1 MIISENY
8 SQSTFSSLISY
19 SNYDKLLFEWLE
31 TKKILV
37 KPSTYNVYKNIIT
50 THISKKLGHYK
61 VEQITAACIETF
73 ALNLLKNGRIDG
85 SDATLVLRAY
95 GQLNSYGNCGMP
107 ALQRLAADVNSDG
120 TIDGSD
126 ATIILKYFS
135 YPLAGNDISF
145 VDFINK

>member
-1 MIISENY
+1 MIHVTGVGNDNKLDPDYNSADFRKLYPVSQNRY
-8 SQSTFSSLISY
+8 SVSDSPFEYSLGDI
-19 SNYDKLLFEWLE
+19 NDD
-31 TKKILV
+31 
-37 KPSTYNVYKNIIT
+37 
-50 THISKKLGHYK
+50 
-61 VEQITAACIETF
+61 
-73 ALNLLKNGRIDG
+73 GRIDG